1 MRDMKPENILLNTS
15 GHAVLVDFGLAKG
28 FGYRGDPKRLHVVNY
43 PGQPPVPE
51 WAGAGAG
58 STRVQANGSRKL
70 VVDRAYSFVRLLDSH
85 PICLTRSRL
94 VPLSTW

>member
-58 STRVQANGSRKL
+58 STRVQANGSWSWIGL
-70 VVDRAYSFVRLLDSH
+70 IPSCVF
-85 PICLTRSRL
+85 LTVIRY
-94 VPLSTW
+94 V